1 MYLLDTNIVSDVR
14 RARSGK
20 ADQAVLDW
28 IASVPEQLLFI
39 SAVTL
44 FEIELG
50 ILQVERRDKVQGAA
64 LRSWMEQGVKA
75 AFQHRV
81 VAINDQIALRC
92 AYYSVP
98 DPRELRDAFI
108 GATAWER
115 GFILVTRNTR
125 HFQGMDIELLNPW
138 ST

>member
-20 ADQAVLDW
+20 ANQGVLDW
-28 IASVPEQLLFI
+28 IAPIPEQLLFI
-39 SAVTL
+39 SAITL

-50 ILQVERRDKVQGAA
+50 ILQVDRRDKVQGTA
-64 LRSWMEQGVKA
+64 LRNWMEQGVKV
-75 AFQHRV
+75 AFQGRI
-81 VAINDQIALRC
+81 VAINEQIALRC
-92 AYYSVP
+92 AHYNVP

-138 ST
+138 SA